1 MPGKIAQPS
10 CGAWS
15 LERPQAVRTL
25 ARREHARRR
34 LPFAELYVEC
44 APMPVHVAEVPRPS
58 NEPVRSYAPGTRERD
73 ELRHALA
80 EMEGT
85 PVEVPMVIGGKEVHT
100 ANASPIGCPHK
111 KRLSLGTFSNGHK
124 DHVLAAI
131 SAAEAARYE
140 WSRMSQAARSAIFL
154 RAGELAASSF
164 RNRLNASTMLG
175 QSKTVYQAEID
186 SACEFAD
193 FLRFNAYWSQHLLE
207 APGPASNMWNTIE
220 PRPLDGFVL
229 AVTPFNFT
237 AIAGNLPSAP
247 AMLGNTVVWK
257 PSPLAMRSAHE
268 VMTLFRAAG
277 LPDGVINLVQGDAAE
292 LVGTAIDHES
302 FGGLHFTGSTAVFRG
317 LWQRVGNNLSNYRG
331 YPRLVG
337 ETGGKDFV
345 FAHASADR
353 EALAVALI
361 RGAFEFQGQ
370 KCSAASRAY
379 VPRSLWKELA
389 ERLCSEV
396 KSLRMGDVTDFRT
409 FMGAVID
416 QRSFDKLSAVQQE
429 ARAESRYE
437 VLVGGGGDSR
447 EGFFVEP
454 TVVVTTD
461 PNARL
466 MRDEFFGPL
475 LTVFVYED
483 GQEDETLTLCDQ
495 GSPYALTG
503 AVFSNDRAFVNK
515 ALDRLRDAAGNFY
528 INDKPTGAVVAQQPF
543 GGGRAS
549 GTNDK
554 AGSPLN
560 LQRWISPRAIKE
572 TYVPATAVAYPS
584 MAE

>member
-1 MPGKIAQPS
+1 
-10 CGAWS
+10 
-15 LERPQAVRTL
+15 
-25 ARREHARRR
+25 
-34 LPFAELYVEC
+34 
-44 APMPVHVAEVPRPS
+44 
-58 NEPVRSYAPGTRERD
+58 
-73 ELRHALA
+73 
-80 EMEGT
+80 
-85 PVEVPMVIGGKEVHT
+85 
-100 ANASPIGCPHK
+100 
-111 KRLSLGTFSNGHK
+111 
-124 DHVLAAI
+124 
-131 SAAEAARYE
+131 
-140 WSRMSQAARSAIFL
+140 
-154 RAGELAASSF
+154 
-164 RNRLNASTMLG
+164 
-175 QSKTVYQAEID
+175 
-186 SACEFAD
+186 
-193 FLRFNAYWSQHLLE
+193 
-207 APGPASNMWNTIE
+207 
-220 PRPLDGFVL
+220 
-229 AVTPFNFT
+229 
-237 AIAGNLPSAP
+237 
-247 AMLGNTVVWK
+247 
-257 PSPLAMRSAHE
+257 
-268 VMTLFRAAG
+268 
-277 LPDGVINLVQGDAAE
+277 
-292 LVGTAIDHES
+292 
-302 FGGLHFTGSTAVFRG
+302 
-317 LWQRVGNNLSNYRG
+317 
-331 YPRLVG
+331 
-337 ETGGKDFV
+337 
-345 FAHASADR
+345 
-353 EALAVALI
+353 
-361 RGAFEFQGQ
+361 
-370 KCSAASRAY
+370 
-379 VPRSLWKELA
+379 
-389 ERLCSEV
+389 
-396 KSLRMGDVTDFRT
+396 MGDVTDFRT